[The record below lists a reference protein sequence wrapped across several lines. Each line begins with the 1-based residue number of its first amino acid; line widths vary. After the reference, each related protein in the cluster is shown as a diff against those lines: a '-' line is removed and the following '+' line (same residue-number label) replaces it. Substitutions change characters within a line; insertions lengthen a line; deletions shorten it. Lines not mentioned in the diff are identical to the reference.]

1 MTDQPVGQHAAVK
14 RARSNSVE
22 SASSSASNK
31 RNSPSVALAAMDLS
45 NDAATSA
52 SASAV
57 GGGSSDSSGSSS
69 SDATQPLLS
78 LSSDGEVGQSPT
90 ADLVDGKVQL
100 DMVLPTLK
108 QPLSEGDK
116 WFIVDRNWFRK
127 WQAACGGA
135 VDDKG
140 LAEITMQEVGPID
153 NSRIA
158 NPRNGK
164 LTTTVAENEN
174 VVFLPGMAWH
184 LLEKWYTIRVSR
196 LKLVCTERFM
206 QVRSYWRSG
215 SARSLPSK
223 RRRKPRPLSTRD
235 IHFSSRPLLFP
246 STTFTSY
253 NDTSSLRLDN
263 FKAEGRDCSSS
274 ECERIEPLPALAP
287 E

>member
-1 MTDQPVGQHAAVK
+1 MPSLYSARIQYRNADSSQSPCTRTVHFGRVCTFGSLAFRHPQNTGMTDQPVGQHAAVK

-57 GGGSSDSSGSSS
+57 GGGSGDSSGSGS

-78 LSSDGEVGQSPT
+78 SSTGGEVGQSPT

-100 DMVLPTLK
+100 DMVLPTLQ
-108 QPLSEGDK
+108 QPLSDGDK
-116 WFIVDRNWFRK
+116 WFIVDRNWFRR

-184 LLEKWYTIRVSR
+184 LLEKWYALR
-196 LKLVCTERFM
+196 
-206 QVRSYWRSG
+206 
-215 SARSLPSK
+215 ARAGQDSV
-223 RRRKPRPLSTRD
+223 
-235 IHFSSRPLLFP
+235 
-246 STTFTSY
+246 Y
-253 NDTSSLRLDN
+253 
-263 FKAEGRDCSSS
+263 
-274 ECERIEPLPALAP
+274 
-287 E
+287 